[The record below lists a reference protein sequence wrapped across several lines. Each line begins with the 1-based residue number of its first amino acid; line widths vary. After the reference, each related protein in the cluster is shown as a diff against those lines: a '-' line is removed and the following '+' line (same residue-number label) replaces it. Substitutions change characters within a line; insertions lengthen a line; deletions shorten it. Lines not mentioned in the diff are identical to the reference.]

1 MQESIAGKSI
11 YLSIHP
17 SIHPSIYLIHTYMI
31 HGIFSSNGHPGKDED
46 PAEDS
51 DGMRGQSVWELL
63 SNDKTQIDL
72 SFFVRAIK
80 PRYHIVPG
88 RTRTILFDRT
98 SDYSI

>member
-1 MQESIAGKSI
+1 
-11 YLSIHP
+11 
-17 SIHPSIYLIHTYMI
+17 MI